1 MIHCP
6 FFSIACSHLF
16 VDLSVVQVFFPLI
29 QMRLPPEFAS
39 LAMALSSVSVVAW
52 SLLLNFY
59 KPPVVCRCKLV
70 AF

>member
-1 MIHCP
+1 L
-6 FFSIACSHLF
+6 IA
-16 VDLSVVQVFFPLI
+16 QAFFPLI

-59 KPPVVCRCKLV
+59 KPPVVCRANMCILYQ
-70 AF
+70 

>member
-1 MIHCP
+1 MLARKLKL
-6 FFSIACSHLF
+6 FSNHGVL
-16 VDLSVVQVFFPLI
+16 LVVLINSLVAQVFFPLI

-59 KPPVVCRCKLV
+59 KPPVVCR
-70 AF
+70 